1 MTKKP
6 SMCPTPSMIDELK
19 YSNVVFKNI
28 LSYDNDR
35 HENHVDFSLLNVEFK
50 KQTTCNSAKRAH
62 ANGHIMINTCCQKKY
77 FHENS
82 DCMKIV

>member
-1 MTKKP
+1 MWA
-6 SMCPTPSMIDELK
+6 TPSMIEEIK
-19 YSNVVFKNI
+19 YSNVVLKNI

-50 KQTTCNSAKRAH
+50 KQTTCNSA
-62 ANGHIMINTCCQKKY
+62 NGADVNGQIIINTCFQEIK
-77 FHENS
+77 FHEIS